1 MQRKLKSTFLNMI
14 YNVLWSDK
22 RFGGAEIYV
31 RKMQSEF
38 AIPFIT
44 LKDKSVWQLIC
55 FFFTL
60 LTPANQYIF
69 HDTRASL
76 FSAFRFFY
84 RKDICV
90 LHGPG
95 KHAKFIFLL
104 HKLFNSYCYRVILVN
119 SDIFSAQ
126 ASKAFHIIE
135 NESALDTHSNP
146 TSKDVIYFGRLEK
159 SKGVDVLC
167 QYWQNYAH
175 LASLHIV
182 GDGRLLEVLKEQY
195 SNIQFYGA
203 LNHQQLNKVINNVA
217 FYISCSNR
225 EGKSLALMEAMSTG
239 LIPIVCDIQSQ
250 HFLYQDLDLPLLQ
263 EDLSNFDSVMS
274 TWLNQNDEP
283 KKITMQKIKDYSKTH
298 FQGNWVDQWRAVLH
312 PTGHPY

>member
-1 MQRKLKSTFLNMI
+1 MI

-22 RFGGAEIYV
+22 SFGGAEIYV

-38 AIPFIT
+38 SIPFIT

-55 FFFTL
+55 FLFTL
-60 LTPANQYIF
+60 LRPSNQYIF

-76 FSAFRFFY
+76 FSALRFFY

-95 KHAKFIFLL
+95 KYSKLIFLL

-119 SDIFSAQ
+119 SNIFSAN
-126 ASKAFHIIE
+126 ACNAFHIIE
-135 NESALDTHSNP
+135 NESSLDTYSNP
-146 TSKDVIYFGRLEK
+146 SSTDLVYFGRLEK

-167 QYWQNYAH
+167 QLWQKHAH
-175 LASLHIV
+175 LGSLHIV
-182 GDGRLLEVLKEQY
+182 GDGSLFDTLKAQY
-195 SNIQFYGA
+195 PNIHFYGA

-250 HFLYQDLDLPLLQ
+250 HFLYQDLSLPLLH
-263 EDLSNFDSVMS
+263 EDLSNFDSVVS
-274 TWLNQNDEP
+274 TWLNQKDEP
-283 KKITMQKIKDYSKTH
+283 KKITMQKVKNYSKTH
-298 FQGNWVDQWRAVLH
+298 FQGNWANQWREVLK
-312 PTGHPY
+312 PTGKPY

>member
-1 MQRKLKSTFLNMI
+1 MI
-14 YNVLWSDK
+14 YNILWSDK
-22 RFGGAEIYV
+22 SFGGAEIYV
-31 RKMQSEF
+31 RKMQKEF

-60 LTPANQYIF
+60 LNPANQYIF

-95 KHAKFIFLL
+95 KHPKFIFLL
-104 HKLFNSYCYRVILVN
+104 NKLFNSYCYRVILVN

-135 NESALDTHSNP
+135 NESALDIHSDP
-146 TSKDVIYFGRLEK
+146 TLKDVVYFGRLEK

-167 QYWQNYAH
+167 KYWQKHAH

-182 GDGRLLEVLKEQY
+182 GDGSLLEPLKRQFP
-195 SNIQFYGA
+195 NIQFYGA
-203 LNHQQLNKVINNVA
+203 LEHQELHKVIENSA

-225 EGKSLALMEAMSTG
+225 EGKSLSLMEAMSTG

-250 HFLYQDLDLPLLQ
+250 RFLFQDLQLPMIN
-263 EDLSNFDSVMS
+263 EDLSNFDTVVS
-274 TWLNQNDEP
+274 TWLNQNEE
-283 KKITMQKIKDYSKTH
+283 IKRHKSQQIIKYSKCH
-298 FQGNWVDQWRAVLH
+298 LQGNWSNQWHAVLFRNEL
-312 PTGHPY
+312 

>member
-1 MQRKLKSTFLNMI
+1 MI

-22 RFGGAEIYV
+22 SFGGAEIYV

-44 LKDKSVWQLIC
+44 LKDKSVWQLIS

-60 LTPANQYIF
+60 LSPANQYIF

-84 RKDICV
+84 KKDICV

-119 SDIFSAQ
+119 SDIFSAK

-135 NESALDTHSNP
+135 NESTLDSHSSP
-146 TSKDVIYFGRLEK
+146 TSKDVIYFGRLEE
-159 SKGVDVLC
+159 SKGVDILC
-167 QYWQNYAH
+167 QYWQKHAH

-182 GDGRLLEVLKEQY
+182 GDGSLHETLKEQY
-195 SNIQFYGA
+195 PNIQFYGA
-203 LNHQQLNKVINNVA
+203 LNHQQLNKVINNMA

-250 HFLYQDLDLPLLQ
+250 HFLYQDLDLPLLH
-263 EDLSNFDSVMS
+263 EDLSNFDSLVS
-274 TWLNQNDEP
+274 TWLNQKDET
-283 KKITMQKIKDYSKTH
+283 KKITMQRIKNFSKAH
-298 FQGNWVDQWRAVLH
+298 AQGNWANQWGEVLQ
-312 PTGHPY
+312 PTGQPN